1 MLKIK
6 RGSGRGSKAGFDWGR
21 PVCTFEMRSTR
32 KEKRRD

>member
-6 RGSGRGSKAGFDWGR
+6 RGYGRGSKAGFDSVR
-21 PVCTFEMRSTR
+21 PVCIFEMKSTR